1 MLLNPH
7 WIFVRV
13 HGYAW
18 AQFLSCS
25 NAMQTS
31 SQKGSSCSLKKKSF
45 AGTPV
50 KLTSSVL
57 IQLSLLMYS
66 VTFKWIILDR
76 HSCSSSFHTM
86 FCTPDKGSGIET
98 SLGRIACTVRSNHLT
113 ETQGNNFDNRMWQVS
128 YVFASRRVA
137 LCYSMRRSGR
147 YNTWLNTL
155 ERMYSGT
162 IQGRW
167 EQGEVLGQAWDSIL
181 EMGLG
186 EEVDCNKSENMQ
198 GST

>member
-1 MLLNPH
+1 
-7 WIFVRV
+7 
-13 HGYAW
+13 
-18 AQFLSCS
+18 
-25 NAMQTS
+25 
-31 SQKGSSCSLKKKSF
+31 
-45 AGTPV
+45 
-50 KLTSSVL
+50 
-57 IQLSLLMYS
+57 
-66 VTFKWIILDR
+66 
-76 HSCSSSFHTM
+76 M

-98 SLGRIACTVRSNHLT
+98 SLGRIACIVRSNHLT
-113 ETQGNNFDNRMWQVS
+113 ETQGNNFDNRRWQVS

-167 EQGEVLGQAWDSIL
+167 EQGEVLEQAWDSIL